1 LTVTEKQFLLRFVIT
16 PLRLFSQH
24 RPIYVVDIRDSSGDR
39 AKRKCVQIK
48 LTAIGTV
55 VENVGVVNSKENVQ
69 NMSKLLQ
76 FASTQSEIERL

>member
-1 LTVTEKQFLLRFVIT
+1 
-16 PLRLFSQH
+16 
-24 RPIYVVDIRDSSGDR
+24 VDIRDSSGDR

-69 NMSKLLQ
+69 NMSELLQ